1 MAIFVITGANRAVR
15 TEYSGWPVAGI
26 PAGPYLGSAPHQ
38 PFGRPGANPHYE
50 QHREYGVRM
59 RTRSLV
65 AALAAVTVT
74 MLAGGCG
81 TGGSAR
87 MRTEPMSMAG
97 MQVRSAPSATAR
109 MICSAEIRHAV
120 QRTFV
125 LSSPPPASSTW
136 THRMFGCTYDLP
148 NGSLRL
154 TVDDASDRN
163 VGRSYFTGLRSQLDG
178 SATIHGAE
186 ALGFPAFETRDGN
199 VVFLKDGK
207 TLRVDASTVPRR
219 ALPTGFSREEA
230 AYAVAAAVI
239 ACWQE

>member
-1 MAIFVITGANRAVR
+1 
-15 TEYSGWPVAGI
+15 
-26 PAGPYLGSAPHQ
+26 
-38 PFGRPGANPHYE
+38 
-50 QHREYGVRM
+50 M

-65 AALAAVTVT
+65 AALATVAVT

-81 TGGSAR
+81 NGDSAR
-87 MRTEPMSMAG
+87 MHAEPMSMAG
-97 MQVRSAPSATAR
+97 MQVHRAPSASAR
-109 MICSAEIRHAV
+109 MICSAEIRRAV
-120 QRTFV
+120 QRTFA
-125 LSSPPPASSTW
+125 LSSPPTAASTW
-136 THRMFGCTYDLP
+136 AHRMFGCTYDLP
-148 NGSLRL
+148 EGSLRL

-163 VGRSYFTGLRSQLDG
+163 VGRGYFTALRSQLTG

-186 ALGFPAFETRDGN
+186 ALGFPAFETPDGN

-207 TLRVDASTVPRR
+207 TLRVDASTVPRQ